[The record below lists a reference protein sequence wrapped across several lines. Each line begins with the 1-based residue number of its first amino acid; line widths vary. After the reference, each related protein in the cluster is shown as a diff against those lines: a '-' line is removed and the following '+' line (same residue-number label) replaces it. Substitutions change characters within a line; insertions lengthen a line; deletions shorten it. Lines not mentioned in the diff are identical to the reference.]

1 MPQLNK
7 GGKFVFGLSLIH
19 DDLTVQFPTQAL
31 EEYQVLN
38 DDKIIIFTGSK
49 VTGGFCVTTYPL
61 LSKSKL
67 SHILHECP
75 QLEKQSIPRGTL
87 VTYKGR
93 KYAWLPLKEN
103 GSIQFTSQLLKQLN
117 LDMPFTYSLF
127 KMFAK
132 SHMKKKYPIE
142 GFTVKWRRYDYKE
155 IHFDIV
161 RCIYKE
167 MCEKY
172 CCPELCTV
180 FCQSDVTAFA
190 GYKPKIRFER
200 LGTIGEG
207 ANCCDFHF
215 IRGK

>member
-61 LSKSKL
+61 LSTSKL

-75 QLEKQSIPRGTL
+75 QLEKQSIPQGTL

-93 KYAWLPLKEN
+93 KYAWLPLKRN
-103 GSIQFTSQLLKQLN
+103 GSIQFTSQLLEQLD
-117 LDMPFTYSLF
+117 LDVGNELLCIRSSDIAFTMGAKGPLLEKAHDYSG
-127 KMFAK
+127 KIK
-132 SHMKKKYPIE
+132 
-142 GFTVKWRRYDYKE
+142 RY
-155 IHFDIV
+155 
-161 RCIYKE
+161 
-167 MCEKY
+167 
-172 CCPELCTV
+172 
-180 FCQSDVTAFA
+180 
-190 GYKPKIRFER
+190 
-200 LGTIGEG
+200 
-207 ANCCDFHF
+207 
-215 IRGK
+215 